1 MDGQDCCSADY
12 SVLGLCHRLSTGVAK
27 PFPLH
32 VDDVR
37 STISVHKLCIKFAWE
52 RKHIVMT
59 ALSISYWYDEGIRA
73 NKRNTPTLSILKYH
87 MTVMQ
92 ALASLA
98 LHNTVILSLLSD
110 ERKTNEMGEYLIKK
124 RTPLALD

>member
-1 MDGQDCCSADY
+1 
-12 SVLGLCHRLSTGVAK
+12 
-27 PFPLH
+27 
-32 VDDVR
+32 
-37 STISVHKLCIKFAWE
+37 
-52 RKHIVMT
+52 MT